1 MRELSG
7 SRAVPRGHRSLG
19 AAGGGDTNPAPPPNT
34 HCKWPAAAELR
45 CCGCP
50 PAPGGDHAAPPRPP
64 GPAAAA
70 GSREDGAWHLPRGAR
85 PHHRGPRGLCE
96 ALRRVRGPRGEPPG
110 RPRGRRHRAPQHPAH
125 PQGQQDPLHRGQGQR
140 LPCEPGARHG
150 QRAALPPEADVAVEP
165 ARHQHLQ
172 DEGETR
178 GRVPKLHQGAAGAER
193 EPALRVRHQRLQPRL
208 RQLQHG
214 HAGARWGQHQRHGTV
229 PLRPQARQ
237 RGPVHRGDAVHG
249 HGDRFPGHRRRH
261 LPQPGGQPDP
271 AHRQARLQVVQ
282 RALLRARRGVEE
294 PRLLLLPR
302 DRHGVQLP
310 GEGGGVPSGSGVQE
324 RHGGVAA
331 GAGEAV
337 DVLPQGPAQLLR
349 AGRLALLLQRH
360 PGRDRHPGAGRAPRG
375 ARRLLYA
382 HQQHPRLS
390 RVRLR
395 HDPSGR
401 RLRGTIPGAEIPRIH
416 LDAGARGHGAEAAVS
431 EPGCCAAPG
440 MRYNSSS
447 TFPDEILT
455 FVKTHPLMDEAV
467 PSLGNVPWIVRTMSR
482 YQLRR
487 IVVDTAAGPWGNHT
501 VVFLGS
507 STGTVLKFLIHPNAT
522 RSPAPAPPGS
532 QSVFLEEFET
542 YQPGRCGRDTE
553 DERRLLGLELDKA
566 AGALLLAFP
575 PCVARVPVARCQQH
589 SGCMKNCLG
598 SRDPYCGWTPEGSC
612 IFLEPSPRTAFEQD
626 IAGGSTSHLGE
637 CEGLVTESFVDEPDG
652 LVSVNLLVISSV
664 AAFVIGAVI
673 SGFSVCWFIG
683 HRDRKELA
691 RRKDKET
698 ILAHSESVVSVS
710 RLGERR
716 ARGGQPGALLAPLMP
731 NGWPKELGKASQHDL
746 DSGVLPTPEQ
756 TPLQQKR
763 CPGTLQNCTWEQ
775 SHNIINAALRDP
787 GTAATAAA
795 TAAGRLHAGPGRPA
809 RGMPLSCHAILVDQ
823 ELEAELS
830 DSSGDGHWGRDPP
843 EGPRARQ
850 HPPATG
856 ARRPP
861 RSSYGD
867 FAGTPRPSPDRRRV
881 VSAPGGDGGDFA
893 EGPPWHPE
901 QLNFNANN
909 GTGRPGAHLKRNHT
923 FNSGEAPAGGYGRHG
938 TAPRAHGAGPPRALT
953 DLHHLLRYGV
963 ERTPSGK

>member
-1 MRELSG
+1 MALFMAPLTAPWSC
-7 SRAVPRGHRSLG
+7 SRPHGDPPHVPVS
-19 AAGGGDTNPAPPPNT
+19 
-34 HCKWPAAAELR
+34 PAA
-45 CCGCP
+45 
-50 PAPGGDHAAPPRPP
+50 D
-64 GPAAAA
+64 
-70 GSREDGAWHLPRGAR
+70 
-85 PHHRGPRGLCE
+85 
-96 ALRRVRGPRGEPPG
+96 
-110 RPRGRRHRAPQHPAH
+110 
-125 PQGQQDPLHRGQGQR
+125 
-140 LPCEPGARHG
+140 
-150 QRAALPPEADVAVEP
+150 
-165 ARHQHLQ
+165 
-172 DEGETR
+172 
-178 GRVPKLHQGAAGAER
+178 
-193 EPALRVRHQRLQPRL
+193 
-208 RQLQHG
+208 G
-214 HAGARWGQHQRHGTV
+214 HAGARRGQHQRHGTV

-237 RGPVHRGDAVHG
+237 RGAVHRGDALHG

-310 GEGGGVPSGSGVQE
+310 GEGGRGPRGDPGGRLGRERGRGDRPRGRVPGGDGRPWQVVVSRVARVCKNDMGGSQRVLEKQWTSFLKARLNCSVPGDSHFYFNVIQAVTDILE
-324 RHGGVAA
+324 LDGRPVVLAVFSTPTNSIPGSAVCAFDMTQVAA
-331 GAGEAV
+331 VFE
-337 DVLPQGPAQLLR
+337 
-349 AGRLALLLQRH
+349 GRFREQKS
-360 PGRDRHPGAGRAPRG
+360 PESIWTPVPEDMVPKPR
-375 ARRLLYA
+375 
-382 HQQHPRLS
+382 
-390 RVRLR
+390 
-395 HDPSGR
+395 
-401 RLRGTIPGAEIPRIH
+401 
-416 LDAGARGHGAEAAVS
+416 
-431 EPGCCAAPG
+431 PGCCAAPG

-467 PSLGNVPWIVRTMSR
+467 PSLGNVPWIIRTMSR

-566 AGALLLAFP
+566 AGSLLLAFP

-612 IFLEPSPRTAFEQD
+612 VFLEPSPRTAFEQD

-716 ARGGQPGALLAPLMP
+716 ARAGQPGALLAPLMP

-763 CPGTLQNCTWEQ
+763 CPGTLQNCSWEQ

-787 GTAATAAA
+787 GTAATAA
-795 TAAGRLHAGPGRPA
+795 TAAGRLHAGPGRTA

-850 HPPATG
+850 HPSAG

-867 FAGTPRPSPDRRRV
+867 FGGTPRPSPDRRRV

>member
-7 SRAVPRGHRSLG
+7 SRAVPRGHRSPPECWGLP
-19 AAGGGDTNPAPPPNT
+19 GGDTDPAPPLPT
-34 HCKWPAAAELR
+34 HPLQVASSGGAQVRRAPSR
-45 CCGCP
+45 AGGRPCGP
-50 PAPGGDHAAPPRPP
+50 PAPPW
-64 GPAAAA
+64 
-70 GSREDGAWHLPRGAR
+70 SCCCCWQ
-85 PHHRGPRGLCE
+85 
-96 ALRRVRGPRGEPPG
+96 
-110 RPRGRRHRAPQHPAH
+110 PRGRRVAPSPRSPA
-125 PQGQQDPLHRGQGQR
+125 PSPWPPRTGQR

-214 HAGARWGQHQRHGTV
+214 HAGAHRGQHQRHGTV

-237 RGPVHRGDAVHG
+237 RGPVHRGDALHG

-375 ARRLLYA
+375 ARRLLYT
-382 HQQHPRLS
+382 HQQHPRLG
-390 RVRLR
+390 RLRLR
-395 HDPSGR
+395 HDPGGR
-401 RLRGTIPGAEIPRIH
+401 RLRGTLPGAEIPRVH
-416 LDAGARGHGAEAAVS
+416 LDAGARGHGAEAAARVLCG
-431 EPGCCAAPG
+431 PGDALQLLQHLPRRDPHLREDAPADG
-440 MRYNSSS
+440 RGG
-447 TFPDEILT
+447 
-455 FVKTHPLMDEAV
+455 AV
-467 PSLGNVPWIVRTMSR
+467 PGQRALDRPHHEP
-482 YQLRR
+482 LRR

-566 AGALLLAFP
+566 AGSLLLAFP

-787 GTAATAAA
+787 GTAAAAA
-795 TAAGRLHAGPGRPA
+795 AAGRLHAGPGRPA
-809 RGMPLSCHAILVDQ
+809 RGIPLSCHAILVDQ

-850 HPPATG
+850 HPPAG